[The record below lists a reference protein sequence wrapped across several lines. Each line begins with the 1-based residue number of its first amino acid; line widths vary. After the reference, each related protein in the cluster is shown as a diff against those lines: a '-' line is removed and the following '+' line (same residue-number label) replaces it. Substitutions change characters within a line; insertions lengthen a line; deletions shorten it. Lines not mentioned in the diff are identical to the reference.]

1 MSLALLKLMRL
12 YYSVPIAMGFIV
24 ILSYLTGGNLVS
36 IFDKVILSFFSLLS
50 IISASYVFN
59 DVCDI
64 EIDKINCPHRILAA
78 GKLKRKVA
86 LGWSIVLFATGMA
99 LGGGCGLAFFLL
111 ISAVAGLLVC
121 YDLLSKKIGIFKD
134 VLVAILMTSLYPL
147 AFTLTESLQ
156 TPRLNVLYIHPVW
169 LFLSCLGYEM
179 LKDIRDIKGDSQ
191 ITGRDLDHC
200 KDKRFVVMSRLFIV
214 AGSLV
219 TLLPFMLGY
228 CKQIYLVASI
238 AAIILAIASTFQR
251 SAVAIRYVYAEIFLI
266 TAGAMADLL
275 VFGP

>member
-1 MSLALLKLMRL
+1 MILALLKLVRL
-12 YYSVPIAMGFIV
+12 YYSAPIAMGFIV

-36 IFDKVILSFFSLLS
+36 IFDKAALSFFSLLS

-78 GKLKRKVA
+78 GRLKRKIA
-86 LGWSIVLFATGMA
+86 LIWSIVLFVTGMV
-99 LGGGCGLAFFLL
+99 LGVGCGLAFFLV
-111 ISAVAGLLVC
+111 IAAIAGLLVC
-121 YDLLSKKIGIFKD
+121 YDLLSKRIAVFKC

-147 AFTLTESLQ
+147 AFTLTESMQ

-169 LFLSCLGYEM
+169 LFLSSLGYEM

-191 ITGRDLDHC
+191 VNGRDLNHC
-200 KDKRFVVMSRLFIV
+200 KDKRFVIMSRLFIV

-238 AAIILAIASTFQR
+238 AAIILAIASTFHKP
-251 SAVAIRYVYAEIFLI
+251 AVAIRCVYAEIFLI
-266 TAGAMADLL
+266 TAGSMADLL
-275 VFGP
+275 AFGP

>member
-1 MSLALLKLMRL
+1 MILALLKLMRL
-12 YYSVPIAMGFIV
+12 YYSAPIAMGFIV
-24 ILSYLTGGNLVS
+24 ILSYLTGGNLSS
-36 IFDKVILSFFSLLS
+36 IIDKAVLSFFSLLS
-50 IISASYVFN
+50 IISAGYVLN

-64 EIDKINCPHRILAA
+64 EIDKINCPHRVLAA
-78 GKLKRKVA
+78 GRLKRKIA
-86 LGWSIVLFATGMA
+86 LIWSIVLFATGMA

-121 YDLLSKKIGIFKD
+121 YDLLSKRIGIFKD

-147 AFTLTESLQ
+147 AFTLADSVQ
-156 TPRLNVLYIHPVW
+156 TPRLNVLYMHPVW

-179 LKDIRDIKGDSQ
+179 LNDVRDIQGDSQ
-191 ITGRDLDHC
+191 VNGRDLDHC
-200 KDKRFVVMSRLFIV
+200 KDKRFVIMSRLFIV

-228 CKQIYLVASI
+228 CKQIYLIASI

>member
-1 MSLALLKLMRL
+1 MILALLKLMRL
-12 YYSVPIAMGFIV
+12 YYLAPIAMGFIV

-36 IFDKVILSFFSLLS
+36 IFGKAAFSFFSLLS
-50 IISASYVFN
+50 IISAGYVFN

-111 ISAVAGLLVC
+111 ISAVAGLVVC

-147 AFTLTESLQ
+147 AFTLAESVQ
-156 TPRLNVLYIHPVW
+156 TPRLYVLYIHPAW

-179 LKDIRDIKGDSQ
+179 LKDVRDIKGDSQ
-191 ITGRDLDHC
+191 VTGRDLDHC
-200 KDKRFVVMSRLFIV
+200 KDKRFVIMSRVFIV

-238 AAIILAIASTFQR
+238 AAIILAIASTLQR
-251 SAVAIRYVYAEIFLI
+251 SAVAIRYVYAEIFII

>member
-12 YYSVPIAMGFIV
+12 YYSLPIAMGFIV

-50 IISASYVFN
+50 ITSASYVFN

-78 GKLKRKVA
+78 GRLKRKTA
-86 LGWSIVLFATGMA
+86 LIWSIVLFATGMA
-99 LGGGCGLAFFLL
+99 LGSGCGLAFFLV
-111 ISAVAGLLVC
+111 ISAIASLLVC
-121 YDLLSKKIGIFKD
+121 YDLLSKRIAAFKS
-134 VLVAILMTSLYPL
+134 VLVALLMTSLYPL
-147 AFTLTESLQ
+147 AFTLTESMQ

-169 LFLSCLGYEM
+169 LFLSSLGYEM

-191 ITGRDLDHC
+191 VNGRDLYHC
-200 KDKRFVVMSRLFIV
+200 TDKRFVIMSRLFIV

-266 TAGAMADLL
+266 TVGAMADLL

>member
-1 MSLALLKLMRL
+1 MILSLLKLMRL
-12 YYSVPIAMGFIV
+12 YYSVPLAAGFMV
-24 ILSYLTGGNLVS
+24 ILSYLTGGHLSS
-36 IFDKVILSFFSLLS
+36 IIDKAVLSFFSLLS
-50 IISASYVFN
+50 IISAGYVFN

-64 EIDKINCPHRILAA
+64 EIDKINCPHRVLAA
-78 GKLKRKVA
+78 GRLKRKVA
-86 LGWSIVLFATGMA
+86 LVWSIVLFATGMA

-111 ISAVAGLLVC
+111 LSAIAGLVVC
-121 YDLLSKKIGIFKD
+121 YDLLSKRIGVFKG

-147 AFTLTESLQ
+147 AFTLAESVQ
-156 TPRLNVLYIHPVW
+156 TPRLYVLYIHPAW

-179 LKDIRDIKGDSQ
+179 LKDVHDIKGDSQ
-191 ITGRDLDHC
+191 ATGRDLRHC
-200 KDKRFVVMSRLFIV
+200 RGKRFGVMARVFIV

-219 TLLPFMLGY
+219 ALLPFMAGY

-238 AAIILAIASTFQR
+238 AGIILVIASTFQR

-275 VFGP
+275 AFGP

>member
-1 MSLALLKLMRL
+1 MILALLRLMRL
-12 YYSVPIAMGFIV
+12 YYSVPLAAGFIV
-24 ILSYLTGGNLVS
+24 ILSYLTGDNLLPIV
-36 IFDKVILSFFSLLS
+36 DKVALSVLSLLS

-64 EIDKINCPHRILAA
+64 EIDKINCPGRMLAA
-78 GKLKRKVA
+78 GRIKRKAA
-86 LGWSIVLFATGMA
+86 LIWSIALFVIGMV
-99 LGGGCGLAFFLL
+99 LGGFCSLAFFLV
-111 ISAVAGLLVC
+111 ITSIICLLVV
-121 YDLLSKKIGIFKD
+121 YDLLSKRIGVFKD

-147 AFTLTESLQ
+147 AFTLTESIQ

-169 LFLSCLGYEM
+169 LFLSSLGYEM
-179 LKDIRDIKGDSQ
+179 LKDIRDIEGDSQ
-191 ITGRDLDHC
+191 VNGRDLNHC
-200 KDKRFVVMSRLFIV
+200 KDKRFVIMSRVFIV

-238 AAIILAIASTFQR
+238 AAIILAIISTFHKP
-251 SAVAIRYVYAEIFLI
+251 AVAIRYIYAEIFLI
-266 TAGAMADLL
+266 TAGSMADLL